1 MMMVVMAMVYYHHDL
16 RLHRIGYC
24 EAESEH
30 EPEQNL
36 FHNLSMPLGKSIYR
50 ATMTTP
56 RKPCIVRRLGNKY
69 TNSAPAA

>member
-36 FHNLSMPLGKSIYR
+36 FHKLSMPLWQIHLQS
-50 ATMTTP
+50 
-56 RKPCIVRRLGNKY
+56 
-69 TNSAPAA
+69 